1 MKQPSVIVF
10 DLDDTLY
17 LERDFAVS
25 GFRAAAVWVQKEMGI
40 EGLEEICLERFRSGQ
55 RTRIF
60 DDAVKQLGVTA
71 GRDIV
76 ERLVDVYRNHSPDI
90 SLTGDS
96 ARYFG
101 SAPKSRCHALIT
113 DGQGATQMAKVRSLG
128 LDRILDCILCTGDWG
143 LEYWKPHP
151 RSFETIERQFGSR
164 GHALVYIAD
173 NPVKDFVT
181 PKARGWWTIQVVR
194 PERVHVLS
202 APNEEHRAHAA
213 IESLDLLEDCL
224 SRLNQNYSNAST

>member
-17 LERDFAVS
+17 LEHDFAVS
-25 GFRAAAVWVQKEMGI
+25 GFRAAAVWVRKEMGI
-40 EGLEEICLERFRSGQ
+40 EGLEEICLARFRSGQ

-76 ERLVDVYRNHSPDI
+76 EQLVAVYRNHSPDI

-96 ARYFG
+96 ARYFD
-101 SAPKSRCHALIT
+101 SAPKRRCHALIT
-113 DGQGATQMAKVRSLG
+113 DGQGPIQMAKVRSLG

-194 PERVHVLS
+194 PERVHVLT
-202 APNEEHRAHAA
+202 APSEEHRAHAT

-224 SRLNQNYSNAST
+224 SRLNQNYSSAST